1 MQNIASLSIALV
13 LFNFGFARSG
23 AETKEE
29 KQKASD
35 DLLGVSGNRSQ
46 ALELSVFIP
55 HNTISDPGCESTK
68 VLALDEPIVYLTVS
82 ARASVSLL
90 GSVEALHVVMN
101 WQRPKKEDASPS
113 EGDGDWIGLFD
124 SAVGVGD
131 TLNGE

>member
-1 MQNIASLSIALV
+1 M
-13 LFNFGFARSG
+13 
-23 AETKEE
+23 
-29 KQKASD
+29 
-35 DLLGVSGNRSQ
+35 
-46 ALELSVFIP
+46 
-55 HNTISDPGCESTK
+55 ISDPGCESTK

-101 WQRPKKEDASPS
+101 WQRPKKENASS
-113 EGDGDWIGLFD
+113 EGDWIGLFD